1 MRTATSLVV
10 RTTPF
15 PHTQSDA
22 PAPGQYP
29 LPLRGIP
36 AATVEPPRSSA
47 TPAGTA
53 QQAIRFTQALVE
65 VLSGGRPLRQVASWM
80 APEVY
85 DGLQRRLALGA
96 GRGPVTRARLASV
109 HTAVVEPGVLEVA
122 ARMVH
127 AQRSRAVAVRLEHH
141 TDRRGVRQWRCTA
154 LSWA

>member
-1 MRTATSLVV
+1 MRTPTSLVV

-15 PHTQSDA
+15 PHAHSDV

-29 LPLRGIP
+29 LPLRGVP
-36 AATVEPPRSSA
+36 AAVVEPPRTTA

-65 VLSGGRPLRQVASWM
+65 VLSGGRPLRQVAAWM
-80 APEVY
+80 APDVY
-85 DGLQRRLALGA
+85 EGLRRRLALAA

-127 AQRSRAVAVRLEHH
+127 AQRSRALAVRLEHH

>member
-1 MRTATSLVV
+1 MRTPTSLVV

-15 PHTQSDA
+15 PRAHADV

-36 AATVEPPRSSA
+36 AVTEPPVRTSA
-47 TPAGTA
+47 AAAETR
-53 QQAIRFTQALVE
+53 QQAARFAQALVE
-65 VLSGGRPLRQVASWM
+65 VLSGGRPLRQVAAWM

-85 DGLQRRLALGA
+85 DQLRRRLALGA

-109 HTAVVEPGVLEVA
+109 HTALVEPGVLEVA

-127 AQRSRAVAVRLEHH
+127 AERSRALAVRLEHH
-141 TDRRGVRQWRCTA
+141 TDRRGIRQWRCTA
-154 LSWA
+154 LTWA